1 MATMPQLVLN
11 KPGDADWV
19 DVAVPRL
26 QGEGDA
32 LVRPVAVATC
42 DLDTAINAG
51 VFPLDLPYALGHE
64 FVAEVTEVAG
74 GVRGV
79 RPGDLVAVPF
89 QISCGTCGRCLR
101 RQTRDCLSVPP
112 MSMYG
117 LGALGG
123 PWGGALTD
131 VVRVPFADAMLLPLP
146 PGVAPSTVASLDNL
160 PDAWRTV
167 APHLRGDDP
176 RVLVVGRQSIG
187 LYAVA
192 IARALDADVTY
203 VDTSAT
209 RLGIA
214 ERLGARP
221 VHHVDG
227 LHLAER
233 FPVTVSTD
241 ATPEGLRLA
250 LTSTARAGV
259 CTDTGVFPGDVRLP
273 LRSMYATGVTLV
285 TARADARSD
294 LPTVLALVAEGR
306 LDPSVVTA
314 AVAPWEDAAA
324 AWSDHT
330 GKLVVTRT

>member
-11 KPGDADWV
+11 KPGDADWTEV
-19 DVAVPRL
+19 PVPRL
-26 QGEGDA
+26 RGPGEA

-51 VFPLDLPYALGHE
+51 VFPMDLPYALGHE
-64 FVAEVTEVAG
+64 FVAEVAEVAD
-74 GVRGV
+74 GVRSV

-89 QISCGTCGRCLR
+89 QISCGQCGRCLR
-101 RQTRDCLSVPP
+101 RQTRDCASVPP
-112 MSMYG
+112 SSMYG

-131 VVRVPFADAMLLPLP
+131 LVRVPYADGMLLPLP
-146 PGVAPSTVASLDNL
+146 PGVAPATVASLDNL

-167 APHLRGDDP
+167 APHLRDDDR

-214 ERLGARP
+214 ERLGATP
-221 VHHVDG
+221 VQHVDG
-227 LHLAER
+227 LRLDR
-233 FPVTVSTD
+233 YPVTVSTD
-241 ATPEGLRLA
+241 ATPEGVRLA
-250 LTSTARAGV
+250 LASTARGGV
-259 CTDTGVFPGDVRLP
+259 CTDTGIFPGDVRLP
-273 LRSMYATGVTLV
+273 LRSMYMTGVTLV
-285 TARADARSD
+285 TARAEARPD
-294 LPTVLALVAEGR
+294 LPEVLALVAEGR

-324 AWSDHT
+324 AWSSHT
-330 GKLVVTRT
+330 GKLVITR